1 MKGWKVAF
9 WAWVLVVIV
18 AAVWIGILSTSED
31 VYTGTKI
38 EFNTS
43 RDIQIDAETV
53 TFEAAS
59 EDFFVLRKESG
70 ETIVGVPTARPLGW
84 SHDKYYVATSQEVSG
99 GRWLF
104 QDGSATVKITSAKAI
119 TVRLVERLP
128 AGVWFITVLGAFLV
142 WILVLLWYFIIV
154 SD

>member
-1 MKGWKVAF
+1 MESCF

-84 SHDKYYVATSQEVSG
+84 SHDEVLCGYFSRSIG
-99 GRWLF
+99 W
-104 QDGSATVKITSAKAI
+104 DG
-119 TVRLVERLP
+119 
-128 AGVWFITVLGAFLV
+128 
-142 WILVLLWYFIIV
+142 YFRMV
-154 SD
+154 QQP